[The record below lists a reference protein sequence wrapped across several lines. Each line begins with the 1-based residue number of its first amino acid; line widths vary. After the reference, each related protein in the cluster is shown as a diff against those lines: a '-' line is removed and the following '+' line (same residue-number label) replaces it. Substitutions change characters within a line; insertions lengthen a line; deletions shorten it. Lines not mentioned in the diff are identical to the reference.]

1 VGLIVQIEAVGDEFF
16 QLDINGTVE
25 GSSATAAK
33 VGPAAFSTVST
44 TTGSIAARASFGTR
58 TSVASAARGTVAAV
72 PSGAALG
79 RSGTCPTGFR
89 FIVSTFFG
97 TWRSRRG
104 CRCRRLRLNGFDRF
118 WSFLRL
124 RRFEIFYYG
133 LHFVWHCF
141 PFVTTRP
148 IVSPILAPRGL
159 PVAT

>member
-1 VGLIVQIEAVGDEFF
+1 VGLVVQIEAVGDELFE
-16 QLDINGTVE
+16 LDVDGAIE

-33 VGPAAFSTVST
+33 IWTAAFATVST
-44 TTGSIAARASFGTR
+44 TTGSIAARASFGTG
-58 TSVASAARGTVAAV
+58 AAVTCALRAIAAV

-79 RSGTCPTGFR
+79 RSGTCPTVFR
-89 FIVSTFFG
+89 SLVSTFFRTRG
-97 TWRSRRG
+97 TRL
-104 CRCRRLRLNGFDRF
+104 CRRLRLNGFDRF
-118 WSFLRL
+118 WSFFRL